1 MKRVSK
7 IAIKFSGIVSIVI
20 LVIMLI
26 MASLILRQTRNSL
39 IKEMEI
45 RAEFFARNVRESLF
59 PKPDVF
65 SLYFS
70 VMEMIKEKAILY
82 AMVFDEKGEI
92 ISHSDR
98 AKIGEKA
105 GGIAGNQTVVKRE
118 ENLYRVSVPLIVGDK
133 FAGGVRIGFSQE
145 SISTA
150 LVEMRNRIILITI
163 GVLAFS
169 ILVTVIVVTF
179 MVSPINVLVDIARK
193 IGKGDLE
200 QKVEMKR
207 KDELGELGN
216 TFNEMIK
223 GLKDRDFIKDTFG
236 KYVSKQVA
244 EAILN
249 GRLELGGERKRAT
262 VLISDIRNFTAIS
275 EKLPPEEVVDFLNE
289 YFSEMVS
296 VVTKYEGTLDKFIG
310 DALLAVFGAPIAHAD
325 DAKRA
330 VFAAL
335 EMQEKLKEFNK
346 KRVKKGQN
354 EIRIGVAV
362 HTGNLVAGNIGSE
375 VRMEYTV
382 IGDTVNLTSRL
393 EPLNKQFGTQ
403 ILISES
409 TYSEVKDDI
418 EVREIPAVE
427 LRGKEEKVKVYDVLG
442 KKSKF
447 STPPSS

>member
-1 MKRVSK
+1 MKRVSR
-7 IAIKFSGIVSIVI
+7 IAIKFSGIVSLVI

-59 PKPDVF
+59 PKPDAF

-70 VMEMIKEKAILY
+70 VREMVKEKAILY
-82 AMVFDEKGEI
+82 AMVFDEKGEV
-92 ISHSDR
+92 ISHSDT

-105 GGIAGNQTVVKRE
+105 EGIAGKQIIVKRE
-118 ENLYRVSVPLIVGDK
+118 ENLYRVSVPIIVGDK

-150 LVEMRNRIILITI
+150 LVEMRNKIILITI
-163 GVLAFS
+163 GVLEFC
-169 ILVTVIVVTF
+169 IFVTVIVVTF

-236 KYVSKQVA
+236 RYVSKQVA

-275 EKLPPEEVVDFLNE
+275 EKFPPEEVVDFLNE

-310 DALLAVFGAPIAHAD
+310 DALLAVFGAPITHPD

-346 KRVKKGQN
+346 KRVKKGKN

-409 TYSEVKDDI
+409 T
-418 EVREIPAVE
+418 
-427 LRGKEEKVKVYDVLG
+427 
-442 KKSKF
+442 
-447 STPPSS
+447 

>member
-59 PKPDVF
+59 PKLDVF

-145 SISTA
+145 SISKA

-193 IGKGDLE
+193 IGRGDLE

-236 KYVSKQVA
+236 RYVSKQVA

-275 EKLPPEEVVDFLNE
+275 EKFPPEEVVDFLNE

-296 VVTKYEGTLDKFIG
+296 VVIKYEGTLDKFIG
-310 DALLAVFGAPIAHAD
+310 DALLAVFGAPIAHPD

-409 TYSEVKDDI
+409 TYREVKDDI

>member
-1 MKRVSK
+1 MKRVSR
-7 IAIKFSGIVSIVI
+7 IAIKFSAIVSIVI
-20 LVIMLI
+20 LVIMPI
-26 MASLILRQTRNSL
+26 MASLVLRQTRSSL

-45 RAEFFARNVRESLF
+45 RAEFFARSVRESLF
-59 PKPDVF
+59 PQPDAF

-70 VMEMIKEKAILY
+70 VTEMIKEKAILY

-92 ISHSDR
+92 ISHSDT

-105 GGIAGNQTVVKRE
+105 EAIAGNETVVKRE
-118 ENLYRVSVPLIVGDK
+118 EDLYRVSVPIIVGDK
-133 FAGGVRIGFSQE
+133 FVGGVRIGFSQE

-150 LVEMRNRIILITI
+150 LVEMRNKIILITL

-169 ILVTVIVVTF
+169 ILATVIVVTF
-179 MVSPINVLVDIARK
+179 MVSPINTLAGIARR

-216 TFNEMIK
+216 TFNEMVK
-223 GLKDRDFIKDTFG
+223 GLKDRDFIRNTFG

-249 GRLELGGERKRAT
+249 GRLQLGGERKRAT
-262 VLISDIRNFTAIS
+262 VLISDVRNFTAMS

-310 DALLAVFGAPIAHAD
+310 DALLAVFGAPIAHQD
-325 DAKRA
+325 DARKA

-346 KRVKKGQN
+346 KRAKKGKS
-354 EIRIGVAV
+354 EIRIGIAV

-418 EVREIPAVE
+418 EVREIPDVE
-427 LRGKEEKVKVYDVLG
+427 LRGKEQKVKVYDVLG

-447 STPPSS
+447 TPPAS

>member
-7 IAIKFSGIVSIVI
+7 IAIKFSGIVSIMI

-45 RAEFFARNVRESLF
+45 RAEFFARDVRESLF

-70 VMEMIKEKAILY
+70 VNEMIKEKAILY
-82 AMVFDEKGEI
+82 AIVFDEKGEI

-98 AKIGEKA
+98 AKIGGKTE
-105 GGIAGNQTVVKRE
+105 GIVGNQIVVKRE
-118 ENLYRVSVPLIVGDK
+118 ENLYRVSVPIIVGDK
-133 FAGGVRIGFSQE
+133 YVGGVRIGFSQE

-150 LVEMRNRIILITI
+150 LVEMRNKIILITI

-179 MVSPINVLVDIARK
+179 MVSPINVLVGIARK

-216 TFNEMIK
+216 SFNEMIK

-275 EKLPPEEVVDFLNE
+275 EKFPPEEVVDFLNE

-296 VVTKYEGTLDKFIG
+296 VVIKYEGTLDKFIG
-310 DALLAVFGAPIAHAD
+310 DALLAVFGAPIAHPD
-325 DAKRA
+325 DAQRA

-346 KRVKKGQN
+346 KRVKKGKN

-409 TYSEVKDDI
+409 TYREVKDDI

-427 LRGKEEKVKVYDVLG
+427 LRGKEEKVKVYDVLR

>member
-1 MKRVSK
+1 MRRVSK

>member
-1 MKRVSK
+1 
-7 IAIKFSGIVSIVI
+7 
-20 LVIMLI
+20 
-26 MASLILRQTRNSL
+26 
-39 IKEMEI
+39 
-45 RAEFFARNVRESLF
+45 
-59 PKPDVF
+59 
-65 SLYFS
+65 
-70 VMEMIKEKAILY
+70 
-82 AMVFDEKGEI
+82 
-92 ISHSDR
+92 
-98 AKIGEKA
+98 
-105 GGIAGNQTVVKRE
+105 
-118 ENLYRVSVPLIVGDK
+118 
-133 FAGGVRIGFSQE
+133 
-145 SISTA
+145 
-150 LVEMRNRIILITI
+150 
-163 GVLAFS
+163 
-169 ILVTVIVVTF
+169 
-179 MVSPINVLVDIARK
+179 
-193 IGKGDLE
+193 
-200 QKVEMKR
+200 
-207 KDELGELGN
+207 
-216 TFNEMIK
+216 MIK

-236 KYVSKQVA
+236 RYVSKQVA

-275 EKLPPEEVVDFLNE
+275 EKFPPEEVVDFLNE

-296 VVTKYEGTLDKFIG
+296 VVIKYEGTLDKFIG
-310 DALLAVFGAPIAHAD
+310 DALLAVFGAPIAHPD

-346 KRVKKGQN
+346 KRVKKGKN
-354 EIRIGVAV
+354 EIRIGIAV

-427 LRGKEEKVKVYDVLG
+427 LRGKEEKVKIYDVLG

-447 STPPSS
+447 LSPPSS

>member
-7 IAIKFSGIVSIVI
+7 IAIKFSLIVSIVI
-20 LVIMLI
+20 LAIMLI

-45 RAEFFARNVRESLF
+45 RAEFFARDVRESLF

-98 AKIGEKA
+98 AKIGGKTE
-105 GGIAGNQTVVKRE
+105 GIVGNQIVVKRE
-118 ENLYRVSVPLIVGDK
+118 ENLYRVSVPIIVGDK
-133 FAGGVRIGFSQE
+133 YAGGVRIGFSQK

-150 LVEMRNRIILITI
+150 LVEMRNKIVLITI

-169 ILVTVIVVTF
+169 IFVTVIVVTF
-179 MVSPINVLVDIARK
+179 MVSPINVLVGIARK
-193 IGKGDLE
+193 IGRGDLE

-216 TFNEMIK
+216 SFNEMIK

-249 GRLELGGERKRAT
+249 GRLELGGERRRAT
-262 VLISDIRNFTAIS
+262 VLISDVRNFTAIS

-310 DALLAVFGAPIAHAD
+310 DALLAVFGAPIAHPD

-346 KRVKKGQN
+346 KRVMKGKN

-393 EPLNKQFGTQ
+393 EPLNKQFGTK
-403 ILISES
+403 ILISEN
-409 TYSEVKDDI
+409 TYREVKDDI
-418 EVREIPAVE
+418 EVREIPDVE

-447 STPPSS
+447 TPPAS

>member
-1 MKRVSK
+1 MKRVSR
-7 IAIKFSGIVSIVI
+7 IAIKFSGIVSVVI
-20 LVIMLI
+20 LVIMPI

-59 PKPDVF
+59 PQPDTF

-70 VMEMIKEKAILY
+70 VTEMIKEKAILY
-82 AMVFDEKGEI
+82 AMVFDEKGKI
-92 ISHSDR
+92 ISHSDT

-105 GGIAGNQTVVKRE
+105 EGIAGSQTVVKRE
-118 ENLYRVSVPLIVGDK
+118 ENLYRVSVPIIVGDK
-133 FAGGVRIGFSQE
+133 FVGGVRIGFSQE

-150 LVEMRNRIILITI
+150 LVEMRNKIILITI
-163 GVLAFS
+163 GVLVFS
-169 ILVTVIVVTF
+169 ILATVIVVTF
-179 MVSPINVLVDIARK
+179 MVSPINALAGIARK

-216 TFNEMIK
+216 TFNEMVK
-223 GLKDRDFIKDTFG
+223 GLKDRDFIRDTFG

-249 GRLELGGERKRAT
+249 GRLQLGGERKRAT
-262 VLISDIRNFTAIS
+262 VLISDVRNFTAMS

-310 DALLAVFGAPIAHAD
+310 DALLAVFGAPIAHPD
-325 DAKRA
+325 DARKA

-346 KRVKKGQN
+346 KRVMKGKN
-354 EIRIGVAV
+354 EIRIGIAV

-409 TYSEVKDDI
+409 TYREVKDDI

-447 STPPSS
+447 STPPAS

>member
-1 MKRVSK
+1 MKRVSR
-7 IAIKFSGIVSIVI
+7 IAIKFSGIVSVVI

-59 PKPDVF
+59 PQPDAF

-70 VMEMIKEKAILY
+70 VTEMIKEKAILY
-82 AMVFDEKGEI
+82 AMVFDEKGKI
-92 ISHSDR
+92 ISHSDT

-105 GGIAGNQTVVKRE
+105 EGIAGKQIVVKRE
-118 ENLYRVSVPLIVGDK
+118 ENLYRVSVPIIVGDK

-150 LVEMRNRIILITI
+150 LVEMRNKIILITI

-169 ILVTVIVVTF
+169 IFVTVIVVTF

-223 GLKDRDFIKDTFG
+223 GLKDRDFIRNTFG

-262 VLISDIRNFTAIS
+262 VLISDVRNFTALS

-310 DALLAVFGAPIAHAD
+310 DALLAVFGAPIAHQD
-325 DAKRA
+325 DARRA

-346 KRVKKGQN
+346 KRVKKGKN

-393 EPLNKQFGTQ
+393 EPLNKQFGTK

-427 LRGKEEKVKVYDVLG
+427 LRGKEEKVKIYDVLG
-442 KKSKF
+442 RKSKF
-447 STPPSS
+447 STPPAS

>member
-7 IAIKFSGIVSIVI
+7 IAIKFSLIVSIMI

-70 VMEMIKEKAILY
+70 VNEMIKEKAILY
-82 AMVFDEKGEI
+82 AIVFDEKGEI

-98 AKIGEKA
+98 AKIGEKTE
-105 GGIAGNQTVVKRE
+105 GIVGNQIVVKRE
-118 ENLYRVSVPLIVGDK
+118 ENLYRVSVPIIVGDK
-133 FAGGVRIGFSQE
+133 YVGGVRIGFSQE

-150 LVEMRNRIILITI
+150 LVEMRNKIILITI
-163 GVLAFS
+163 GVLVFS

-262 VLISDIRNFTAIS
+262 VLVSDVRNFTTMS
-275 EKLPPEEVVDFLNE
+275 EKLPPEEVVEFLNE

-310 DALLAVFGAPIAHAD
+310 DAILAVFGAPITHLD

-330 VFAAL
+330 VFTAL

-346 KRVKKGQN
+346 KRVTKGKS
-354 EIRIGVAV
+354 EIRIGIAV

-375 VRMEYTV
+375 IRMEYTV
-382 IGDTVNLTSRL
+382 VGDTVNLTSRL
-393 EPLNKQFGTQ
+393 EPLNKQFGTK

-409 TYSEVKDDI
+409 TYREVKDDI

-427 LRGKEEKVKVYDVLG
+427 LRGKEEKVKIYDVLG

-447 STPPSS
+447 STPLSS

>member
-1 MKRVSK
+1 MKKVSK

-70 VMEMIKEKAILY
+70 VNEMIKEKAILY
-82 AMVFDEKGEI
+82 AIVFDEKGEI

-98 AKIGEKA
+98 AKIGGKTE
-105 GGIAGNQTVVKRE
+105 GIVGNQIVVKRE
-118 ENLYRVSVPLIVGDK
+118 ENLYRVSVPIIVGDK
-133 FAGGVRIGFSQE
+133 YVGGVRIGFSQE

-150 LVEMRNRIILITI
+150 LVEMRNKIVLITI

-169 ILVTVIVVTF
+169 IFVTVIVVTF
-179 MVSPINVLVDIARK
+179 MVAPINVLVDIARK

-200 QKVEMKR
+200 QKIEMKR

-236 KYVSKQVA
+236 RYVSKQVA

-275 EKLPPEEVVDFLNE
+275 EKFPPEEVVDFLNE

-296 VVTKYEGTLDKFIG
+296 VVIKYEGTLDKFIG

-346 KRVKKGQN
+346 KRVKKGKN

-427 LRGKEEKVKVYDVLG
+427 LRGKEEKVKVYDVLR

>member
-1 MKRVSK
+1 
-7 IAIKFSGIVSIVI
+7 
-20 LVIMLI
+20 
-26 MASLILRQTRNSL
+26 
-39 IKEMEI
+39 
-45 RAEFFARNVRESLF
+45 
-59 PKPDVF
+59 
-65 SLYFS
+65 
-70 VMEMIKEKAILY
+70 MIKEKAILY
-82 AMVFDEKGEI
+82 AIVFDEKGEI

-98 AKIGEKA
+98 AKIGGKTE
-105 GGIAGNQTVVKRE
+105 GIVGNQIVVKRE
-118 ENLYRVSVPLIVGDK
+118 ENLYRVSVPIIVGDK
-133 FAGGVRIGFSQE
+133 YVGGVRIGFSQE

-150 LVEMRNRIILITI
+150 LVEMRNKIILITI

-216 TFNEMIK
+216 SFNEMIK

-236 KYVSKQVA
+236 RYVSKQVA

-275 EKLPPEEVVDFLNE
+275 EKFPPEEVVDFLNE

-296 VVTKYEGTLDKFIG
+296 VVIKYEGTLDKFIG

-346 KRVKKGQN
+346 KRVKKGKN

-427 LRGKEEKVKVYDVLG
+427 LRGKEEKVKIYDVLG

-447 STPPSS
+447 LSPPSS

>member
-7 IAIKFSGIVSIVI
+7 IAIKFSLIVSIVI

-59 PKPDVF
+59 PQPDVF

-82 AMVFDEKGEI
+82 AMVFDEKGEV
-92 ISHSDR
+92 ISHSDT
-98 AKIGEKA
+98 AKIGGKTE
-105 GGIAGNQTVVKRE
+105 GIVGNQIVVKRE
-118 ENLYRVSVPLIVGDK
+118 ENLYRVSVPIIVGEK

-150 LVEMRNRIILITI
+150 LVEMRNKIILITI

-200 QKVEMKR
+200 QKIEMTR

-236 KYVSKQVA
+236 RYVSKQVA

-275 EKLPPEEVVDFLNE
+275 EKFPPEEVVDFLNE

-310 DALLAVFGAPIAHAD
+310 DALLAVFGAPIAHPD

-346 KRVKKGQN
+346 KRVKKGKSA
-354 EIRIGVAV
+354 IRIGVAV

-409 TYSEVKDDI
+409 TYSEVKDYI

-427 LRGKEEKVKVYDVLG
+427 LRGKEEKVKIYDVLG

-447 STPPSS
+447 STPPLS

>member
-1 MKRVSK
+1 MRRVSR
-7 IAIKFSGIVSIVI
+7 IAIKFSLIVSAVI
-20 LVIMLI
+20 LVIMPI

-45 RAEFFARNVRESLF
+45 RAEFFARSVRESLF
-59 PKPDVF
+59 PQRDAF

-70 VMEMIKEKAILY
+70 VTEMIKEKAILY

-92 ISHSDR
+92 LSHSEK
-98 AKIGEKA
+98 AKIGEKTE
-105 GGIAGNQTVVKRE
+105 GIAGNQPVVKRE
-118 ENLYRVSVPLIVGDK
+118 ENLYSVSVPIIVGNK
-133 FAGGVRIGFSQE
+133 FVGGVRIGFSQE
-145 SISTA
+145 SISNA
-150 LVEMRNRIILITI
+150 LAEMRNRIVLITI
-163 GVLAFS
+163 GVLAVS
-169 ILVTVIVVTF
+169 ILATVFVVTF
-179 MVSPINVLVDIARK
+179 MVSPINVLAGVARK

-207 KDELGELGN
+207 RDELGELGD

-223 GLKDRDFIKDTFG
+223 GLKDRDFIRDTFG

-249 GRLELGGERKRAT
+249 GRLELGGERRRAT
-262 VLISDIRNFTAIS
+262 VLISDVRNFTAMS

-310 DALLAVFGAPIAHAD
+310 DAILAVFGAPIAHPD

-335 EMQEKLKEFNK
+335 EMQEKLKNFNK
-346 KRVKKGQN
+346 KRLTKGKN
-354 EIRIGVAV
+354 EIKIGIAV

-393 EPLNKQFGTQ
+393 EPLNKEFGTE

-409 TYSEVKDDI
+409 TYREVKDDI

-427 LRGKEEKVKVYDVLG
+427 IRGKEEKVKVYDVLR
-442 KKSKF
+442 KKA
-447 STPPSS
+447 

>member
-59 PKPDVF
+59 PQPDVF

-92 ISHSDR
+92 ISHSDK
-98 AKIGEKA
+98 AKIGGKA
-105 GGIAGNQTVVKRE
+105 GGIAGNQTVVERE
-118 ENLYRVSVPLIVGDK
+118 ENLYRVSVPIIVGDK

-150 LVEMRNRIILITI
+150 LVEMRNRIVLITI

-169 ILVTVIVVTF
+169 IFVTVIVVTF
-179 MVSPINVLVDIARK
+179 MVSPINTLAGIARK

-200 QKVEMKR
+200 QKIEMTR

-236 KYVSKQVA
+236 RYVSKQVA

-249 GRLELGGERKRAT
+249 GRLELGGERRRAT

-275 EKLPPEEVVDFLNE
+275 EKFPPEEVVDFLNE

-310 DALLAVFGAPIAHAD
+310 DALLAVFGAPITHPD

-346 KRVKKGQN
+346 KRVTKGKN

-409 TYSEVKDDI
+409 TYREVKDDI

-427 LRGKEEKVKVYDVLG
+427 LRGKEEKVKVYDVLR

-447 STPPSS
+447 STPPAS

>member
-82 AMVFDEKGEI
+82 AVVFDEKGEI

-98 AKIGEKA
+98 AKIGGKTE
-105 GGIAGNQTVVKRE
+105 GIIGNQIVVKRE
-118 ENLYRVSVPLIVGDK
+118 ENLYRVSVPIIVGDK
-133 FAGGVRIGFSQE
+133 YAGGVRIGFSQE

-150 LVEMRNRIILITI
+150 LVEMRNKIILITI

-236 KYVSKQVA
+236 RYVSKQVA

-275 EKLPPEEVVDFLNE
+275 EKFPPEEVVDFLNE

-296 VVTKYEGTLDKFIG
+296 VVIKYEGTLDKFIG

-427 LRGKEEKVKVYDVLG
+427 LRGKEEKVKVYDVLR

>member
-1 MKRVSK
+1 M
-7 IAIKFSGIVSIVI
+7 
-20 LVIMLI
+20 
-26 MASLILRQTRNSL
+26 
-39 IKEMEI
+39 
-45 RAEFFARNVRESLF
+45 
-59 PKPDVF
+59 
-65 SLYFS
+65 
-70 VMEMIKEKAILY
+70 
-82 AMVFDEKGEI
+82 
-92 ISHSDR
+92 
-98 AKIGEKA
+98 
-105 GGIAGNQTVVKRE
+105 
-118 ENLYRVSVPLIVGDK
+118 
-133 FAGGVRIGFSQE
+133 RIGFSQE

-150 LVEMRNRIILITI
+150 LVEMRNKIVLITI

-169 ILVTVIVVTF
+169 IFVTVIVVTF
-179 MVSPINVLVDIARK
+179 MVSPINVLVGIARK
-193 IGKGDLE
+193 IGRGDLE

-216 TFNEMIK
+216 SFNEMIK

-262 VLISDIRNFTAIS
+262 VLVSDVRNFTTMS
-275 EKLPPEEVVDFLNE
+275 EKLPPEEVVEFLNE

-310 DALLAVFGAPIAHAD
+310 DAILAVFGAPITHLD

-330 VFAAL
+330 VFTAL

-346 KRVKKGQN
+346 KRVMKGKS
-354 EIRIGVAV
+354 EIRIGIAV

-382 IGDTVNLTSRL
+382 VGDTVNLTSRL
-393 EPLNKQFGTQ
+393 EPLNKQFGTK

-409 TYSEVKDDI
+409 TYREVKDDI

-427 LRGKEEKVKVYDVLG
+427 LRGKEEKVKIYDVLG

>member
-1 MKRVSK
+1 MRRVSK

-45 RAEFFARNVRESLF
+45 RAEFFARDVRESLF

-70 VMEMIKEKAILY
+70 VNEMIKEKAILY
-82 AMVFDEKGEI
+82 AIVFDEKGEI

-98 AKIGEKA
+98 AKIGEKTE
-105 GGIAGNQTVVKRE
+105 GIIGNQIVVKRE
-118 ENLYRVSVPLIVGDK
+118 ENLYRVSVPIIVGDK
-133 FAGGVRIGFSQE
+133 YVGGVRIGFSQE

-150 LVEMRNRIILITI
+150 LVEMRNKIILITI

-169 ILVTVIVVTF
+169 IFVTVIVVTF

-236 KYVSKQVA
+236 RYVSKQVA

-275 EKLPPEEVVDFLNE
+275 EKFPPEEVVDFLNE

-310 DALLAVFGAPIAHAD
+310 DALLAVFGAPIAHPD

-330 VFAAL
+330 VFVAL

-346 KRVKKGQN
+346 KRVKKGKSA
-354 EIRIGVAV
+354 IRIGIAV

-393 EPLNKQFGTQ
+393 EPLNKQFGTK

-427 LRGKEEKVKVYDVLG
+427 LRGKEEKVKIYDVLG
-442 KKSKF
+442 KKN
-447 STPPSS
+447 

>member
-1 MKRVSK
+1 MKRVSR
-7 IAIKFSGIVSIVI
+7 IAIKFSGIVSVVI
-20 LVIMLI
+20 LVIMPI

-59 PKPDVF
+59 PQPDAF

-70 VMEMIKEKAILY
+70 VTEMVKERAILY
-82 AMVFDEKGEI
+82 AMVFDEKGKI
-92 ISHSDR
+92 ISHSDT

-105 GGIAGNQTVVKRE
+105 EGIAGNQTVFKRE
-118 ENLYRVSVPLIVGDK
+118 ENLYRVTVPIMVGDK
-133 FAGGVRIGFSQE
+133 FVGGVRIGFSQE

-150 LVEMRNRIILITI
+150 LAEMRNKIILITL

-169 ILVTVIVVTF
+169 ILATVVVVTF
-179 MVSPINVLVDIARK
+179 MVSPINALAGIARR

-223 GLKDRDFIKDTFG
+223 GLKDRDFIRNTFG
-236 KYVSKQVA
+236 RYVSKQVA

-262 VLISDIRNFTAIS
+262 VLISDVRNFTAMS

-310 DALLAVFGAPIAHAD
+310 DALLAVFGAPIAHPD
-325 DAKRA
+325 DARKA

-346 KRVKKGQN
+346 NRVMKGKN
-354 EIRIGVAV
+354 EIKIGIAV

-393 EPLNKQFGTQ
+393 EPLNKQFGTE

-409 TYSEVKDDI
+409 TYSEVKDYI

-442 KKSKF
+442 KRRKEID
-447 STPPSS
+447 TY

>member
-1 MKRVSK
+1 MRRVSK

-45 RAEFFARNVRESLF
+45 RAEFFARDVRESLF

-70 VMEMIKEKAILY
+70 VNEMIKEKAILY
-82 AMVFDEKGEI
+82 AIVFDEKEEI
-92 ISHSDR
+92 LSHSDR
-98 AKIGEKA
+98 AKIGEKTE
-105 GGIAGNQTVVKRE
+105 GIIGNQIVVKRE
-118 ENLYRVSVPLIVGDK
+118 ENLYRVSVPIIVGDK
-133 FAGGVRIGFSQE
+133 YVGGVRIGFSQE

-150 LVEMRNRIILITI
+150 LVEMRNKIILITI

-169 ILVTVIVVTF
+169 IFVTVIVVTF

-236 KYVSKQVA
+236 RYVSKQVA

-275 EKLPPEEVVDFLNE
+275 EKFPPEEVVDFLNE

-310 DALLAVFGAPIAHAD
+310 DALLAVFGAPIAHPD

-330 VFAAL
+330 VFVAL

-346 KRVKKGQN
+346 KRVKKGKSA
-354 EIRIGVAV
+354 IRIGIAV

-393 EPLNKQFGTQ
+393 EPLNKQFGTK

-427 LRGKEEKVKVYDVLG
+427 LRGKEEKVKIYDVLG
-442 KKSKF
+442 KKN
-447 STPPSS
+447 

>member
-1 MKRVSK
+1 MKRVPK
-7 IAIKFSGIVSIVI
+7 TAIKFSGIVSIAI

-59 PKPDVF
+59 PQPDVF

-70 VMEMIKEKAILY
+70 VNEMIKEKAILY

-98 AKIGEKA
+98 AKIGGKTE
-105 GGIAGNQTVVKRE
+105 GIVGNQIVVKRE
-118 ENLYRVSVPLIVGDK
+118 ENLYRVSVPIIVGDK

-150 LVEMRNRIILITI
+150 LVEMRNRIVLITI

-169 ILVTVIVVTF
+169 IFVTVIVVTF
-179 MVSPINVLVDIARK
+179 MVSPINALVGIARK
-193 IGKGDLE
+193 IGRGDLE

-216 TFNEMIK
+216 SFNEMIK
-223 GLKDRDFIKDTFG
+223 GLKDRNFIKDTFG

-249 GRLELGGERKRAT
+249 GRLELGGERRRAT
-262 VLISDIRNFTAIS
+262 VLVSDVRNFTTMS
-275 EKLPPEEVVDFLNE
+275 EKLPPEEVVEFLNE

-310 DALLAVFGAPIAHAD
+310 DAILAVFGAPITHLD

-330 VFAAL
+330 VFTAL

-346 KRVKKGQN
+346 KRVMKGKS
-354 EIRIGVAV
+354 EIRIGIAV

-382 IGDTVNLTSRL
+382 VGDTVNLTSRL
-393 EPLNKQFGTQ
+393 EPLNKQFGTK

-409 TYSEVKDDI
+409 TYREVKDDI

-442 KKSKF
+442 KKS
-447 STPPSS
+447 

>member
-1 MKRVSK
+1 MRRVSR
-7 IAIKFSGIVSIVI
+7 IAIKFSLIVSAVI
-20 LVIMLI
+20 LVIMPI

-45 RAEFFARNVRESLF
+45 RAEFFARSVRESLF
-59 PKPDVF
+59 PQRDAF

-70 VMEMIKEKAILY
+70 VTEMIKEKAILY

-92 ISHSDR
+92 LSHSEK
-98 AKIGEKA
+98 AKIGEKTE
-105 GGIAGNQTVVKRE
+105 GIAGNQPVVKRE
-118 ENLYRVSVPLIVGDK
+118 ENFYSVSVPIIVGNK
-133 FAGGVRIGFSQE
+133 FVGGVRIGFSQE
-145 SISTA
+145 SISNA
-150 LVEMRNRIILITI
+150 LAEMRNRIVLITI
-163 GVLAFS
+163 GVLAVS
-169 ILVTVIVVTF
+169 ILATVLVVTF
-179 MVSPINVLVDIARK
+179 MVSPINVLAGVARK

-207 KDELGELGN
+207 RDELGELGN

-223 GLKDRDFIKDTFG
+223 GLKDRDFIRDTFG

-249 GRLELGGERKRAT
+249 GRLELGGERRRAT
-262 VLISDIRNFTAIS
+262 VLISDVRNFTAMS

-310 DALLAVFGAPIAHAD
+310 DAILAVFGAPIAHPD

-335 EMQEKLKEFNK
+335 EMQEKLKNFNK
-346 KRVKKGQN
+346 KRITKGKN
-354 EIRIGVAV
+354 EIKIGIAV

-393 EPLNKQFGTQ
+393 EPLNKEFGTE

-409 TYSEVKDDI
+409 TYREVKDDI

-427 LRGKEEKVKVYDVLG
+427 IRGKEEKVKVYDVLR
-442 KKSKF
+442 KKA
-447 STPPSS
+447 

>member
-1 MKRVSK
+1 MKRVSR
-7 IAIKFSGIVSIVI
+7 IAIKFSVIVSVVI
-20 LVIMLI
+20 LVIMPI

-59 PKPDVF
+59 PKPDTF

-70 VMEMIKEKAILY
+70 VTEMIKEKAILY

-92 ISHSDR
+92 ISHSDT
-98 AKIGEKA
+98 AKIGEKVE
-105 GGIAGNQTVVKRE
+105 GIAGNQTVVKRE
-118 ENLYRVSVPLIVGDK
+118 ENLYRVTVPIIVGNK
-133 FAGGVRIGFSQE
+133 FVGGVRIGFSQE
-145 SISTA
+145 SISIA
-150 LVEMRNRIILITI
+150 LAEMRNKIILITI

-179 MVSPINVLVDIARK
+179 MVSPINALAGIARR
-193 IGKGDLE
+193 IGKGDLD
-200 QKVEMKR
+200 QKVEMNR

-223 GLKDRDFIKDTFG
+223 GLKDRDFIRDTFG

-249 GRLELGGERKRAT
+249 GRLQLGGERRRAT
-262 VLISDIRNFTAIS
+262 VLISDVRNFTAMS

-310 DALLAVFGAPIAHAD
+310 DAILAVFGAPIAHSN

-346 KRVKKGQN
+346 KRITKGKN
-354 EIRIGVAV
+354 AIRIGIAI

-393 EPLNKQFGTQ
+393 EPLNKQFGTE

-409 TYSEVKDDI
+409 TYREVKDDI

-427 LRGKEEKVKVYDVLG
+427 IRGKEEKVKVYDVLG
-442 KKSKF
+442 KK
-447 STPPSS
+447 T